1 MEAMLSILPMTE
13 ADLDAVSL
21 IERLAFGER
30 WSVNSFKSELSN
42 PASFYHVARLDGR
55 IVGYIGYW
63 LILEEAH
70 VTAVAVHPDLR
81 GRGIGAELVLSAL
94 DDCMARDA
102 KWMTLEVRASNL
114 AAQRLY
120 ENFGFST
127 LGRRKGYYHDDREDA
142 LIMWTDN
149 LWHTEQRAA
158 ISAMRERLAERRS
171 RTEHRA

>member
-1 MEAMLSILPMTE
+1 MLSILPMSE

-30 WSVNSFKSELSN
+30 WSVSSFKSELANQS
-42 PASFYHVARLDGR
+42 SFYHVAHLDGR
-55 IVGYIGYW
+55 VIGYIGYW
-63 LILEEAH
+63 LILDEAH
-70 VTAVAVHPDLR
+70 VTAVAVHPDQR
-81 GRGIGAELVLSAL
+81 GQGFGAELVLRAL
-94 DDCMARDA
+94 DDCMERGA
-102 KWMTLEVRASNL
+102 KWMTLEVRASNI

-149 LWHTEQRAA
+149 LWHTEQQATIQAR
-158 ISAMRERLAERRS
+158 RVQLAERRA
-171 RTEHRA
+171 RAEHRA